1 LSLIFKLPQHLRIK
15 LKKPLGQLIKGPPNI
30 TIKTAKEI
38 IEKLK
43 PPKVITVGDVVTYSA
58 KKYKLPL
65 SVAIIDLKTM
75 RKDSDVHISYTGNET
90 IIKTDNPAGTITYD
104 AWKAVEDAMKKKRE
118 VIILVNGEEDLLT
131 LPAIY
136 LAPEGSIIIYG
147 QPHEGIVVVKSD
159 QNTKKKVKEILLE
172 MEGSES
178 VLRNKNYLRK
188 R

>member
-1 LSLIFKLPQHLRIK
+1 MPSILKLPEHLRNK
-15 LKKPLGQLIKGPPNI
+15 LKKPLGQLIKGSPDV
-30 TIKTAKEI
+30 TIKIAKGI

-43 PPKVITVGDVVTYSA
+43 PPKIITVGDIVTYSA

-65 SVAIIDLKTM
+65 SIAIIDLKTM
-75 RKDSDVHISYTGNET
+75 KKNSDVHISYKGNEI
-90 IIKTDNPAGTITYD
+90 IIKIDNPAGTITHD
-104 AWKAVEDAMKKKRE
+104 AWKAVKNAMIKRE
-118 VIILVNGEEDLLT
+118 EVVILVNGEEDLLA

-136 LAPEGSIIIYG
+136 FAPKGSIIIYG

-178 VLRNKNYLRK
+178 VL
-188 R
+188 